1 MQEGA
6 QGNPYGQSTA
16 SFGQWYNH
24 THHPQN
30 RRDTTMRYT
39 RQGVSIEY
47 DDIGNGVPLL
57 LIHGFP
63 LDRTLWRIQ
72 IAGLSQIFR
81 VIAPDLRGF
90 GQSSDT
96 DGEAVTMD
104 QYAADLKSLLDAVNV
119 KQAVVGGLSMG
130 GYIALAFYAQYA
142 DRVKGLILANTRAVP
157 DSEEGKQSRLANAQK
172 VGEVGSSLLVET
184 MAPKMLGPSAK
195 PEIEIAVHSMMARQ
209 RAPGVMSALRGMAVR
224 PDRTT
229 LLRFATVPTL
239 VVSGSADA
247 LIPPSDSEAM
257 HALIPNSRLVIIPD
271 AGHLSNLDKAD
282 AFNHV
287 VREFYKRVA

>member
-1 MQEGA
+1 
-6 QGNPYGQSTA
+6 
-16 SFGQWYNH
+16 
-24 THHPQN
+24 
-30 RRDTTMRYT
+30 MRYT

-63 LDRTLWRIQ
+63 LDRTLWRTQ
-72 IAGLSQIFR
+72 IAGLSQIYR

-90 GQSSDT
+90 GQSSET
-96 DGEAVTMD
+96 NGEGVTMD

-119 KQAVVGGLSMG
+119 KQAVVGGISMG
-130 GYIALAFYAQYA
+130 GYITLAFYAQYA

-157 DSEEGKQSRLANAQK
+157 DSEEGKQSRLTNAQK
-172 VGEVGSSLLVET
+172 IGEAGTSFLVDD
-184 MAPKMLGPSAK
+184 MAPKMLGSAAK
-195 PEIEIAVHSMMARQ
+195 PEIEIAVRSMMARQ
-209 RAPGVMSALRGMAVR
+209 RPTGVMSALRGMAAR
-224 PDRTT
+224 PDRTA
-229 LLRFATVPTL
+229 LLRFATVPIL
-239 VVSGSADA
+239 IVSGSQDA
-247 LIPPSDSEAM
+247 LIPSSDSEAM

-287 VREFYKRVA
+287 VREFYKQVA

>member
-1 MQEGA
+1 
-6 QGNPYGQSTA
+6 
-16 SFGQWYNH
+16 
-24 THHPQN
+24 
-30 RRDTTMRYT
+30 MRYT

-63 LDRTLWRIQ
+63 HDRTLWRPQ
-72 IAGLSQIFR
+72 IAGLSQIYR

-96 DGEAVTMD
+96 SGEAVSME
-104 QYAADLKSLLDAVNV
+104 QYATDLKSLLDSLNV
-119 KQAVVGGLSMG
+119 KQAAIGGISMG

-157 DSEEGKQSRLANAQK
+157 DSDEGKQARLANADK
-172 VGEVGSSLLVET
+172 VAEVGPSFLVDT

-195 PEIEIAVHSMMARQ
+195 SETEIAVRSMMARQ
-209 RAPGVMSALRGMAVR
+209 RAGGIMSALRGMAAR
-224 PDRTT
+224 PDRTA
-229 LLRFATVPTL
+229 LLRFATTPVL
-239 VVSGSADA
+239 ILSGSADV

-271 AGHLSNLDKAD
+271 AGHLSNLDKVD
-282 AFNHV
+282 AFNHM
-287 VREFYKRVA
+287 VREFYKQVT

>member
-1 MQEGA
+1 
-6 QGNPYGQSTA
+6 
-16 SFGQWYNH
+16 
-24 THHPQN
+24 
-30 RRDTTMRYT
+30 MRYT

-63 LDRTLWRIQ
+63 LDRTLWRTQ
-72 IAGLSQIFR
+72 IAGLSQLYR

-90 GQSSDT
+90 GRSSET

-104 QYAADLKSLLDAVNV
+104 QYAADLKSLLDSVNIP
-119 KQAVVGGLSMG
+119 QAVVGGISMG

-157 DSEEGKQSRLANAQK
+157 DSQEGKQSRLANAQK
-172 VGEVGSSLLVET
+172 VGEDGPGFLVET
-184 MAPKMLGPSAK
+184 MAPNMLGPAAK
-195 PEIEIAVHSMMARQ
+195 TEIKIAVRSMMARQ
-209 RAPGVMSALRGMAVR
+209 RAAGIASALRGMAIR
-224 PDRTT
+224 PDRTA
-229 LLRFATVPTL
+229 LLRFATVPVL
-239 VVSGSADA
+239 IVSGSQDV
-247 LIPPSDSEAM
+247 LIPPSDSEVM

-287 VREFYKRVA
+287 VREFYKQVA

>member
-1 MQEGA
+1 
-6 QGNPYGQSTA
+6 
-16 SFGQWYNH
+16 
-24 THHPQN
+24 
-30 RRDTTMRYT
+30 MRYT

-63 LDRTLWRIQ
+63 HDRTLWRPQ
-72 IAGLSQIFR
+72 IAGLSQIYR

-96 DGEAVTMD
+96 SGEAVSME
-104 QYAADLKSLLDAVNV
+104 QYATDLKSLLDSLNV
-119 KQAVVGGLSMG
+119 KQAAIGGISMG

-157 DSEEGKQSRLANAQK
+157 DSDEGKQARLANADK
-172 VGEVGSSLLVET
+172 VAEVGPSFLVDT
-184 MAPKMLGPSAK
+184 MAPKMLGPAAK
-195 PEIEIAVHSMMARQ
+195 SETEIAVRSMMARQ
-209 RAPGVMSALRGMAVR
+209 RAGGIMSALRGMAAR
-224 PDRTT
+224 PDRTA
-229 LLRFATVPTL
+229 LLRFATTPIL
-239 VVSGSADA
+239 ILSGSADV

-271 AGHLSNLDKAD
+271 AGHLSNLDKVD
-282 AFNHV
+282 AFNHM
-287 VREFYKRVA
+287 VREFYKQVT

>member
-1 MQEGA
+1 
-6 QGNPYGQSTA
+6 
-16 SFGQWYNH
+16 
-24 THHPQN
+24 
-30 RRDTTMRYT
+30 MRYT
-39 RQGVSIEY
+39 RQGVSLEY

-63 LDRTLWRIQ
+63 LDRTLWRTQ

-90 GQSSDT
+90 GQSSET

-104 QYAADLKSLLDAVNV
+104 QYAADLKSLLDSVNV
-119 KQAVVGGLSMG
+119 KQAVIGGISMG

-142 DRVKGLILANTRAVP
+142 DRAKGLILANTRAVP
-157 DSEEGKQSRLANAQK
+157 DSEESRQSRLENAQK
-172 VGEVGSSLLVET
+172 VGEVGAGFLVET
-184 MAPKMLGPSAK
+184 MAPKMLGPAAK
-195 PEIEIAVHSMMARQ
+195 PEIEIAVRSMMARQ
-209 RAPGVMSALRGMAVR
+209 RAAGIMSALRGMAIR

-229 LLRFATVPTL
+229 LLRFATVPVL
-239 VVSGSADA
+239 IVSGSQDV
-247 LIPPSDSEAM
+247 LIPPSDSETM
-257 HALIPNSRLVIIPD
+257 HVLIPNSRLVIIPD

-287 VREFYKRVA
+287 VREFYKQVA